1 MSSAWLML
9 LFAGL
14 LEVCWAIGLK
24 LSNGFSR
31 LGPSLFT
38 AITLV
43 GSMYLLARATQVIPL
58 GTAYAIWVGI
68 GTVGAVVLGVLF
80 FKEPINLP
88 RLFFL
93 SLLVISIV
101 GLKITASS

>member
-1 MSSAWLML
+1 
-9 LFAGL
+9 
-14 LEVCWAIGLK
+14 
-24 LSNGFSR
+24 
-31 LGPSLFT
+31 
-38 AITLV
+38 
-43 GSMYLLARATQVIPL
+43 MYLLARATQVIPL